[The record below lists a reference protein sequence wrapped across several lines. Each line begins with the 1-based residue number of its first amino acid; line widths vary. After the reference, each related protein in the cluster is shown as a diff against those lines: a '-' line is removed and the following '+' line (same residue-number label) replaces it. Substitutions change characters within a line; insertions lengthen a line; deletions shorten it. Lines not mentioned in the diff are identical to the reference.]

1 MNKISSIQK
10 AILKVFVD
18 TPLSA
23 SDIAKQIDFPQD
35 KIYYHIKKLE
45 AQKKIYV
52 ADTEIINGI
61 TKKKFLPME
70 NEIESVLP
78 PPKTMPE
85 NQAKALKNDDAD
97 ELKEQKQKDHQ
108 LDDSSSDIVSQV
120 STPSP
125 QGPQAGTDSNVESS
139 LIENLM
145 KHSKGSPTP
154 LYNQSISTDEEI
166 EIEREMEEI
175 TINDETYLVP
185 KGGLDYEELEYRVK
199 AAKKKSG
206 EAMTIGENNIVK
218 EHLLRTR
225 ANIVDEEIAETEEET
240 EEETEAAPQEKKLKK
255 KRKTLFFHTQWLNL
269 YRVLNGYSKTVT
281 FVHHGNKVAF
291 LHATV
296 KPKGFRIHHKQT
308 YTLPYSSGE
317 KNYNTLTELISYV
330 LSERFKTSQRKR
342 LYVAIY
348 SSEYNFEID
357 FMKVPKL
364 KAKELHNYILMKIS
378 KEFVVKPDNLIV
390 NWKLSRASDKK
401 DAMQNAIC
409 FITDKEPMVRD
420 TDILSNQGIPLRY
433 TTSIVKLQYDQFFYN
448 HGEETDGN
456 ALLLYIG
463 EAFSRITLVSDWKI
477 IESRKTPL
485 GLDDFIDLYLKLQQN
500 EAEINFETAREHIL
514 NNPIFEEGNTLLETV
529 YDKLIA
535 EIELTL
541 SHFKRKK
548 LIISENVFISGI
560 ASIIPGMIERI
571 STSLELTIKRM
582 NIPKSMDKKQN
593 EGLEEYYDN
602 IGLLLDPKDQLNLLP
617 YRHRQ
622 NFKFFFPTKLMEI
635 VLAGI
640 LVVFAAVVSVQYN
653 AFISI
658 KGPVAEKEYRVKSAL
673 IKRNTFF
680 KFFAEAEA
688 LKALAR
694 AQEQDKFAAEKTVYY
709 LKMLSNTIPENV
721 KINSLEFTGA
731 DEYILSTVLY
741 SQDAVLN
748 GEIMYKGSNPN
759 LELNNL
765 INALKEDKYIKDV
778 QLLSSKNKT
787 KSLFTFEMIL
797 RL

>member
-166 EIEREMEEI
+166 EREIEREIEEI

-240 EEETEAAPQEKKLKK
+240 EEETEAAPQEKKIKK

-420 TDILSNQGIPLRY
+420 TDILSNQGIPFRY

-658 KGPVAEKEYRVKSAL
+658 KGPVAEKEYLVKSAL
-673 IKRNTFF
+673 MERDTFF

-694 AQEQDKFAAEKTVYY
+694 AQEQDKFAAEKTVYF
-709 LKMLSNTIPENV
+709 LKMLSKTIPKNV
-721 KINSLEFTGA
+721 KIYSLELTG
-731 DEYILSTVLY
+731 E
-741 SQDAVLN
+741 QDAVLN
-748 GEIMYKGSNPN
+748 GEIMYNGSNPD

-765 INALKEDKYIKDV
+765 SNALKDNKYIMDA
-778 QLLSSKNKT
+778 QLLSSNNKT
-787 KSLFTFEMIL
+787 ESLFTFEMIL
-797 RL
+797 HL